1 MITLVQRRTPAM
13 RYLLKRIS
21 APAMPCYTEV
31 RLMIVPETTFKAMEK
46 AMIYAHERGMFDKPD
61 WGE

>member
-1 MITLVQRRTPAM
+1 M